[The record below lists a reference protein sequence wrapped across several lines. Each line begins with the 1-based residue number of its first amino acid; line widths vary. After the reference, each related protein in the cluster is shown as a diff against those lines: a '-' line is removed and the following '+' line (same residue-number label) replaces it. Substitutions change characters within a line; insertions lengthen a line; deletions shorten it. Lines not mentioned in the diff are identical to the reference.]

1 MQPDISTLKERSRRL
16 RREQTDAESKLWAR
30 IRARQLCGAKFRR
43 QHPIGR
49 FITDFCSLER
59 GLVIELDGGQH
70 AEQVE
75 ADRRR
80 SAFLAGR
87 GYRVL
92 RFWDN
97 DVLEDTDA
105 VLERIVAVVS
115 DPHLNPLPG
124 RERKKKCLER

>member
-1 MQPDISTLKERSRRL
+1 MEPNVSRLRNRARRL
-16 RREQTDAESKLWAR
+16 RSDQTEAERKLWAR
-30 IRARQLCGAKFRR
+30 LRARQLCGVKFRR
-43 QHPIGR
+43 QHPIGL
-49 FITDFCSLER
+49 FVADFCCVER

-70 AEQVE
+70 AEQVD

-97 DVLEDTDA
+97 DVMEDTDA

-124 RERKKKCLER
+124 RERKKKYHER